1 MFAYRYCQ
9 TTGSRY
15 IYLFN
20 NVWFYSLGYFV
31 VVLLIF
37 VFVVMPL
44 NMQMMFT
51 QESGAAFRDDPKIFK
66 LLENEPLVFVM
77 DVSFFSLNKRIR
89 FDFTCT
95 RVKFSICVPG
105 M

>member
-37 VFVVMPL
+37 VSIAVPL
-44 NMQMMFT
+44 NMQIMFT
-51 QESGAAFRDDPKIFK
+51 QDAKAAFRDDPKIFK
-66 LLENEPLVFVM
+66 LLENESLVFVM
-77 DVSFFSLNKRIR
+77 DVSFFLWKKDS
-89 FDFTCT
+89 F
-95 RVKFSICVPG
+95 
-105 M
+105 